1 MLCFQNQQTFQNEV
15 NSCPILSECNNG
27 LTYGILCWAAG
38 PNMLPWRKGILTEV
52 TCFDLTRCTHRL
64 ACRMSGLCDTAYNM
78 TGIHH
83 RNIVTRLRDND
94 DILCCDW
101 LIQYLLNSGLIF
113 SHVLKLVVFV
123 FHLHCKATTRIISSL
138 ILHHAGPN
146 PRYHIQTPVMITTS
160 TVNKQSLDYSID
172 RITMDHNREKTKL
185 GDILCFFH

>member
-1 MLCFQNQQTFQNEV
+1 MKWTAVQFWV
-15 NSCPILSECNNG
+15 NATTALR
-27 LTYGILCWAAG
+27 TAYFAG
-38 PNMLPWRKGILTEV
+38 QLGRICCHWRKGILTEV

-64 ACRMSGLCDTAYNM
+64 ACRMSGLCDTAYYM

-94 DILCCDW
+94 DIFCCDW

-123 FHLHCKATTRIISSL
+123 FHLHCKATTHIISSL

-160 TVNKQSLDYSID
+160 VNINN
-172 RITMDHNREKTKL
+172 H
-185 GDILCFFH
+185 